1 MPEEHLPH
9 LSTLRAV
16 KRASR
21 VVRSAPT
28 VATDKTD
35 REKAQRTI
43 ADNRKAFHDYHVL
56 DSWEAGVALLGT
68 EVKAIREGSVNL
80 RDSYAR
86 LENGEVWLM
95 NVHISPYSHTGYAHH
110 DERRQRKL
118 LLHRHEIQK
127 LMGRVVEKGLTLV
140 PLRMYLNKGRV
151 KVALALVKGKQA
163 HDKRETIRRREVDRE
178 TRAAVKSRSR

>member
-1 MPEEHLPH
+1 M
-9 LSTLRAV
+9 
-16 KRASR
+16 
-21 VVRSAPT
+21 
-28 VATDKTD
+28 ATDKTD
-35 REKAQRTI
+35 REKAQRLI
-43 ADNRKAFHDYHVL
+43 ADNRKALHDYHVL

-95 NVHISPYSHTGYAHH
+95 NLHISPYSHTGYAHH

-127 LMGRVVEKGLTLV
+127 LMGRVIERGLTLV

-178 TRAAVKSRSR
+178 TRAAVKARSR